1 MQPNTNIESAIK
13 SFILEAFLPGANAS
27 EISDNADLVTSH
39 IVDSINVLRLVEFM
53 EENFEITVEHDELR
67 KLTSIANIAEVIRGK
82 LN

>member
-27 EISDNADLVTSH
+27 EISDNADLVAGH